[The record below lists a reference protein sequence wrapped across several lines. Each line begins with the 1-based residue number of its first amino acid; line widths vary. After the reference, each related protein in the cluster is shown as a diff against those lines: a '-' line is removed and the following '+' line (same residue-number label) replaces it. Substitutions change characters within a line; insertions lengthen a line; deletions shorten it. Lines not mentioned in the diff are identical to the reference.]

1 MATCAW
7 TVLVSWDSFAFFLK
21 RLENNYFTP
30 ALLNQI
36 LNPPLNGG
44 LLFQVAAIL
53 ASVLP
58 GKQDVKVVFD

>member
-21 RLENNYFTP
+21 RLENNCFP
-30 ALLNQI
+30 PVLLN
-36 LNPPLNGG
+36 LPLNGG
-44 LLFQVAAIL
+44 LLFQVVAIL

-58 GKQDVKVVFD
+58 GKQDVKVVFYQ